1 MHMAPHVT
9 RALLIQCTCEW
20 HAGLLHNDGSDSI
33 TVHGG
38 VILHTLM
45 IPNAAWRHS
54 KLAEVDF
61 SPPMFTYS
69 SVNKDIVFKK
79 RKGKEIAFH

>member
-9 RALLIQCTCEW
+9 RALPIQCTCDW

-45 IPNAAWRHS
+45 IPNAA
-54 KLAEVDF
+54 
-61 SPPMFTYS
+61 
-69 SVNKDIVFKK
+69 
-79 RKGKEIAFH
+79 

>member
-1 MHMAPHVT
+1 MLYSTPDHLHASYFHHALMHMAPHVT

-38 VILHTLM
+38 VILPALM
-45 IPNAAWRHS
+45 IPNAACRHS
-54 KLAEVDF
+54 K
-61 SPPMFTYS
+61 
-69 SVNKDIVFKK
+69 
-79 RKGKEIAFH
+79 